1 MPAVVVPA
9 LTSLQAQALGDSIV
23 SGPSAADLQALAG
36 LHDIVVPNAIAYTPE
51 TVGWNL
57 LLAALVA
64 LGAWVIVGH
73 NRRRVANRYR
83 REALSELADI
93 QSELQSP
100 DVRAGALARIPVLLK
115 RVAVSA
121 TDRTAT
127 ASLTGEPWL
136 AFLDQAYGGDGF
148 TTGAGRILPALAYQA
163 PERLAEVSDQ
173 QVAELLELIRT
184 WIRAHDLKRAQGA

>member
-1 MPAVVVPA
+1 MPGVVVPA
-9 LTSLQAQALGDSIV
+9 LTSLQAQALDSIV
-23 SGPSAADLQALAG
+23 SGPSAADSQALVG

-51 TVGWNL
+51 TVGWYL

-64 LGAWVIVGH
+64 LGAWIIVGH
-73 NRRRVANRYR
+73 NRSRMANRYR
-83 REALSELADI
+83 REALGELADI

-148 TTGAGRILPALAYQA
+148 TTGAGRVLPTLAYQA
-163 PERLAEVSDQ
+163 PERLADMSDQ
-173 QVAELLELIRT
+173 QVAELLELTRT
-184 WIRAHDLKRAQGA
+184 WIREHDLKRAQGA